1 MFKGLVVERGTCNHC
16 RNVRQLGWIC
26 PVEDNDPSGLL
37 SSDRPVKLC
46 ASCIYGLMRMAAA
59 LRGFEGPAKPAKA
72 KKAPKKARKPR
83 RIEPDA
89 IPGHPDAASTES
101 LVPYATVEDRG
112 GATR

>member
-1 MFKGLVVERGTCNHC
+1 MFKGMVVERGTCNHC
-16 RNVRQLGWIC
+16 RNVRQRGWIC

-46 ASCIYGLMRMAAA
+46 ASCIYGLMGMAAA
-59 LRGFEGPAKPAKA
+59 LRGFERPAKPTKA
-72 KKAPKKARKPR
+72 KPAPKKAQKSR

-101 LVPYATVEDRG
+101 LLPHVELEDRAA
-112 GATR
+112 ATP